1 VKVAHLTTVD
11 LSLRHLLLA
20 QLEAARDA
28 GHEVIGISAPGPD
41 VAFLE
46 ARGIRHVPLDASTRS
61 MDLRADVAAAR
72 QLWHVLRAERPD
84 VLHTH
89 NPKPGL
95 YGRIVGRLARV
106 PLVVNTVHGLYAT
119 TDDAVLRRT
128 AVYLLEGVAGRCSD
142 AELYQ
147 NPEDLALARRLHLTK
162 PARARLL
169 GNGVDL
175 DRFAPGRVDASARAA
190 IRRRLGFED
199 SDIVVGIVGRLVAE
213 KGHPELVDAVARAG
227 APFRLLAIGPED
239 PTKADAITPATVERA
254 RADGAVFL
262 GHRDDVDRFYPA
274 MDIFALP
281 SHREGFP
288 RAAMEAAATGLPI
301 VASDIRGCRQVVDD
315 GVTGI
320 LVPRRDVAALAA
332 ALRALG
338 DARRRR
344 AFGRAGRQKAVA
356 EFDEREV
363 VRIVLD
369 TYAGAGRP
377 RRPDP

>member
-61 MDLRADVAAAR
+61 VDLGADVAAAR
-72 QLWHVLRAERPD
+72 QLWKILRVEQPD

-89 NPKPGL
+89 NPKPGV

-106 PLVVNTVHGLYAT
+106 PLIVNTVHGLYAT
-119 TDDAVLRRT
+119 ADDPLPRRAV
-128 AVYLLEGVAGRCSD
+128 VYAAEGVAGRFSHV
-142 AELYQ
+142 ELYQ
-147 NPEDLALARRLHLTK
+147 NPEDLLVARRLRLTN

-175 DRFAPGRVDASARAA
+175 ARFLPEHVSASERAA
-190 IRRRLGFED
+190 IRGDLGFDDAE
-199 SDIVVGIVGRLVAE
+199 IVVGIVGRLVAE
-213 KGHPELVDAVARAG
+213 KGYGELIEAVRRAG
-227 APFRLLAIGPED
+227 PPLRLLAIGPED
-239 PTKADAITPATVERA
+239 PAKPDSLAPALVERA

-262 GHRDDVDRFYPA
+262 GHRDDVDRLYAA
-274 MDIFALP
+274 MDVFALP

-288 RAAMEAAATGLPI
+288 RAAMEAAAMALPI
-301 VASDIRGCRQVVDD
+301 VASDVRGCRQVVDD
-315 GVTGI
+315 GATGY
-320 LVPRRDVAALAA
+320 LVRPGDAAALAA
-332 ALRALG
+332 ALERLRDATLRRTLG
-338 DARRRR
+338 E
-344 AFGRAGRQKAVA
+344 AGHRKATT

-363 VRIVLD
+363 VRIVLES
-369 TYAGAGRP
+369 YGHP
-377 RRPDP
+377 RRRRRAGS